1 MKNNIFINK
10 TVMACAI
17 SIVIAL
23 VGYICMSSLAVEQ
36 YPDIAPPT
44 VLVSTSYDGADE
56 NTVMKSVIQPLE
68 EAINGVNDMTY
79 MTSKASSNGMVTI
92 NVYFKQGTDADM
104 AAVNVQNR
112 VTRAQALL
120 PAEVN
125 KVGVTVMK
133 QQSNIL
139 QIFAVRSTDG
149 KLSEDF
155 ISNYVD
161 INIKPRLMRING
173 VGNVQSLGNTYA
185 LRIWMKP
192 DVMAQYGLEPNDIF
206 AAINKQSFVAGTGSL
221 GEQSE
226 NAYQYSMRYKGTLK
240 SIEEFEAIVLKT
252 GDGGHVLRLGD
263 VAEVKIGAMSYNY
276 TSNIKDSPGAL
287 FMVFQAPGA
296 NATEVN
302 ARINKTFEDMKAR
315 MPAGLE
321 FVTMMTSDDFLF
333 AAIHNVV
340 ETLVIAIILV
350 VLVVFFFLQ
359 NIKATI
365 IPSISIIVSLLGTF
379 AVVSLAGFS
388 LNILTL
394 FALVLAIGTV
404 VDDAIVVVEAV
415 MAKMEGG
422 ISDAREATRQAMSE
436 VSVAVV
442 SCTLVFMAVFI
453 PVTFMP
459 GTSGTFFTQFGV
471 TIASSVGLSCISALT
486 LCPALCAIM
495 MKMTNGKQEG
505 KSLTYYTKKAYN
517 ASYNAIYNKY
527 SKSVQKFIKRPIM
540 AWSLLVVAAV
550 LLGFF
555 MMSLPSG
562 LVPQEDQGVFLADIS
577 APEGTTLQQTRE
589 MVKQVEEK
597 VKQIPEMES
606 FAVAV
611 GYGML
616 NGEGSNFATLI
627 VRLKN
632 WEERP
637 GMDHLIDLVMYRFYY
652 DCMEIKELQVLPF
665 QMPQIPGYG
674 TSNSVS
680 LVVEDPTDGN
690 LSEFAKQTE
699 QFLGKLEQRPE
710 ISSAMSTYSERYPK
724 YEVEVDA
731 AQCDRSGVSPAEVLS
746 TLGSFCGGAYVG
758 NFNQFGKVYRIMA
771 SAAPEY
777 RLDPSSLNNIFVR
790 VGSGKMAPIS
800 EFVSLK
806 RVVGPSSIEH
816 FNLFQSISCYITPA
830 GGYSEGEAHRVI
842 AEVFKEEMPNSAT
855 YEYSGMSRELEEA
868 AGSNTTG
875 IIYIICVILI
885 YLILGS
891 LYNSW
896 FTPLA
901 VLFSVPFGLM
911 GAFVFAYFGNL
922 LQLPGMDNNIYLQT
936 GVIMLIGLLAKTAI
950 LITEF
955 ATERRAQGM
964 TIVDAAFEACK
975 ERLRPILMTVATM
988 IIGMIPLVIEGG
1000 AGANGNRALA
1010 LGVIGGMGIGTVA
1023 LLFVVPAFFIVFQNL
1038 HEKFMGRKVLEVSE
1052 VKKVND

>member
-10 TVMACAI
+10 YVMACAI
-17 SIVIAL
+17 SVVIAL
-23 VGYICMSSLAVEQ
+23 VGYISMSTLAVEQ

-44 VLVSTSYDGADE
+44 VLVSTSYSGADE

-68 EAINGVNDMTY
+68 EAINGVTDMTY
-79 MTSKASSNGMVTI
+79 MTSKASSNGSVSI
-92 NVYFKQGTDADM
+92 NVYFKQGVDADM

-112 VTRAQALL
+112 VARAQALL
-120 PAEVN
+120 PADVN
-125 KVGVTVMK
+125 KVGVSVQK

-139 QIFAVRSTDG
+139 QIFAVKSVDG
-149 KLSEDF
+149 KYDEDF

-161 INIKPRLMRING
+161 INIRPRLMRITG
-173 VGNVQSLGNTYA
+173 VGNVLSLGNTYA
-185 LRIWMKP
+185 LRIWLKP
-192 DVMAQYGLEPNDIF
+192 DVMAQYGLTPNEIF
-206 AAINKQSFVAGTGSL
+206 SAIGGQSFVSAVGSL
-221 GEQSE
+221 GEQSG
-226 NAYQYSMRYKGTLK
+226 NSYQYSMQYKGTLK
-240 SIEEFEAIVLKT
+240 TVEEFNDIVLRT
-252 GDGGHVLRLGD
+252 SGGGMLHLSD
-263 VAEVKIGAMSYNY
+263 VAEVKIGAMSYNF
-276 TSNIKDSPGAL
+276 TSNIQDKPGAL

-302 ARINKTFEDMKAR
+302 ARINKTCEEMKKQ

-340 ETLVIAIILV
+340 ETLIIAIILV

-359 NIKATI
+359 NFKATI
-365 IPSISIIVSLLGTF
+365 IPSISICVSLLGTF
-379 AVVSLAGFS
+379 AIVSLAGFS

-415 MAKMEGG
+415 MAKLENG

-436 VSVAVV
+436 VSVAVI

-471 TIASSVGLSCISALT
+471 TIASAVGLSCVSALT

-495 MKMTNGKQEG
+495 LKVTNGKKEG

-517 ASYNAIYNKY
+517 VSYNAIFNKY
-527 SKSVQKFIKRPIM
+527 SKAVQKFIKRPVL
-540 AWSLLVVAAV
+540 AWSILALAAV
-550 LLGFF
+550 LLVFF
-555 MMSLPSG
+555 MRSLPSG
-562 LVPQEDQGVFLADIS
+562 LVPQEDQGVFLAEVRV
-577 APEGTTLQQTRE
+577 PEGTTLQQTRE
-589 MVKQVEEK
+589 IVKQVEAK
-597 VKQIPEMES
+597 VKKIPELES
-606 FAVAV
+606 FAICC
-611 GYGML
+611 GYGMAS
-616 NGEGSNFATLI
+616 GEGSNFATLI

-632 WEERP
+632 WDERP
-637 GMDHLIDLVMYRFYY
+637 GMNHLIDLVMYRFYF
-652 DCMEIKELQVLPF
+652 DCMDIKNVQVLPF

-690 LSEFAKQTE
+690 LSEFAKHTE
-699 QFLGKLEQRPE
+699 QFLAKLSERPE

-724 YEVEVDA
+724 YQVDVDA
-731 AQCDRSGVSPAEVLS
+731 AQCDRAGVSPAVVLN
-746 TLGSFCGGAYVG
+746 TLGSFCGGAYIG

-771 SAAPEY
+771 AASPEY
-777 RLDPSSLNNIFVR
+777 RLDPSSLNNIFVQ
-790 VGSGKMAPIS
+790 VKGGKMAPIS
-800 EFVSLK
+800 EFVTLK
-806 RVVGPSSIEH
+806 EIVGPANIEH
-816 FNLFQSISCYITPA
+816 FNLFQSITCFLTA
-830 GGYSEGEAHRVI
+830 GSGYTEGDAHRAI
-842 AEVFKEEMPNSAT
+842 AEVFKETMPATAT

-868 AGSNTTG
+868 AGSNATAL
-875 IIYIICVILI
+875 IYIICVILI
-885 YLILGS
+885 YLILAS

-896 FTPLA
+896 FTPWA
-901 VLFSVPFGLM
+901 VLLSVPFGLM
-911 GAFVFAYFGNL
+911 GAFVCAYLGSL
-922 LQLPGMDNNIYLQT
+922 LHLPGMDNNIYLQT
-936 GVIMLIGLLAKTAI
+936 GVIMLIGLLSKTAI

-955 ATERRAQGM
+955 ASERRAQGM
-964 TIVDAAFEACK
+964 SIVEAAFAACQ

-1010 LGVIGGMGIGTVA
+1010 LGVIGGMSVGTIA
-1023 LLFVVPAFFIVFQNL
+1023 LLFVVPAFFIVFQKL
-1038 HEKFMGRKVLEVSE
+1038 HEKYQGKEVALKTE
-1052 VKKVND
+1052 EE